1 MKTCSHTSTVKMRCS
16 TPAAD
21 SRVREDLGTE
31 AAPHLHNLADLL
43 ALAPRRACRVDVERH
58 LAMRSSRRTCGVGS
72 RECLSMAT
80 SDGQLPLA
88 NANAADAGWHLHLVL
103 LLAGRIEDA
112 DLRQADVARQARPA
126 ERVAR
131 PVLEGDRG
139 VAAAASLT

>member
-1 MKTCSHTSTVKMRCS
+1 
-16 TPAAD
+16 
-21 SRVREDLGTE
+21 
-31 AAPHLHNLADLL
+31 
-43 ALAPRRACRVDVERH
+43 
-58 LAMRSSRRTCGVGS
+58 
-72 RECLSMAT
+72 MAT

-103 LLAGRIEDA
+103 LLGGRLSNKIAPAAPKRRAWHTLAGRIEDA

-139 VAAAASLT
+139 VAAAEASLT